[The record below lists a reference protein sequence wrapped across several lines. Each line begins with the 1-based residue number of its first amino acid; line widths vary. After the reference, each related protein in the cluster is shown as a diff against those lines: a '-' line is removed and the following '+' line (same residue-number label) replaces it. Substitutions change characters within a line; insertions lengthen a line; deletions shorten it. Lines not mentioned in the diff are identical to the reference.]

1 MQSSV
6 FLSGWLL
13 SCIGYLLSFQCLFLV
28 YLANYST
35 LYYLCNMIPIKKIA
49 IGALAEFK
57 DATLISYPDFAINR
71 GVEVAA
77 AIGRVM
83 ELGEPYRF
91 MENRIVRVLRG
102 FLRISINLREYRIS
116 EGEAL
121 YIGQNSVAEI
131 LDYDASSVVDLLGF
145 RLSAENEN
153 IKEEHLVSSANE
165 RWMEEYFRLIY
176 TISATQPFDRR
187 SVGHLL
193 LSLHYR
199 ILNSSVGSHHAKGRR
214 EALFRLFIE
223 QLNTHRG
230 KHDFAFYA
238 EKMNI
243 SPQYLSRLVFEVS
256 GTAASDWIN
265 RAVTLQAKLLL
276 RSSGLTIEHIADE
289 LNFSTTPYFCRFF
302 KREVGITPTAYR
314 KRW

>member
-1 MQSSV
+1 MMQ
-6 FLSGWLL
+6 
-13 SCIGYLLSFQCLFLV
+13 I
-28 YLANYST
+28 N
-35 LYYLCNMIPIKKIA
+35 KIA
-49 IGALAEFK
+49 IDALVGFE
-57 DATLISYPDFAINR
+57 DATLISHPDFAINR

-83 ELGEPYRF
+83 KRGEPYRF

-102 FLRISINLREYRIS
+102 FIRISINLREYRIS

-131 LDYDASSVVDLLGF
+131 LDYDANSVVDLLGF
-145 RLSAENEN
+145 ALSVENEN
-153 IKEEHLVSSANE
+153 IKKEYLIGRDNE
-165 RWMEEYFRLIY
+165 SWMEEYFRLIY

-187 SVGHLL
+187 SVEHLL

-199 ILNSSVGSHHAKGRR
+199 IVDSTASSHHPKGRR
-214 EALFRLFIE
+214 EELFRLFVE

-230 KHDFAFYA
+230 KHDLPFYA
-238 EKMNI
+238 ERMNV
-243 SPQYLSRLVFEVS
+243 SPQYLSRLVFEAS

-276 RSSGLTIEHIADE
+276 RSSALTIEQIAEE
-289 LNFSTTPYFCRFF
+289 LHFSTTPYFCRFF
-302 KREVGITPTAYR
+302 KREVGFTPTQYR
-314 KRW
+314 EK